1 MGTPTNALTQ
11 YHGNSVEISIHS
23 ECTLLT
29 QRGLFQCVHLIEYIP
44 GPRTCLYS
52 CRAGILPTVP
62 LVLAPGTVSC
72 YPRDPTSLSFL
83 SSVILS
89 SVCFQMISEPDAA
102 QFFFSHGPSCPCGKL
117 DLTRSGPDSAIGDRR
132 GSCGQNLA
140 FSPLVSLYLA
150 C

>member
-1 MGTPTNALTQ
+1 MRTPTNALTQ

-102 QFFFSHGPSCPCGKL
+102 QFFFSHGTITYPNHLPPHFSNFCYYCQTESN
-117 DLTRSGPDSAIGDRR
+117 LTPEMKGIDAK
-132 GSCGQNLA
+132 
-140 FSPLVSLYLA
+140 V
-150 C
+150 